1 MGKNLFSLQE
11 VGSQL
16 EPSLMW
22 FQLLITGCL
31 VLKTILS
38 THLLTHKEGWGLV
51 GCEGGRVI
59 RTICRQ
65 AKLTSWVSGLMK
77 VSQVIH
83 SHLQNLSLL

>member
-16 EPSLMW
+16 KLSLMYQVVPVADSW
-22 FQLLITGCL
+22 MLGPQHHTLNPFAY
-31 VLKTILS
+31 
-38 THLLTHKEGWGLV
+38 THRRVGWWV
-51 GCEGGRVI
+51 VREGGSSGYNLP
-59 RTICRQ
+59 Q

-83 SHLQNLSLL
+83 SHL